1 MVIVVSLLILWAI
14 CIVVGFT
21 VKAVLWLAIIGIV
34 AFFFTVAAGVIHSVR
49 R

>member
-1 MVIVVSLLILWAI
+1 MGIIIILLILWAI
-14 CIVVGFT
+14 CIVVGFA

-34 AFFFTVAAGVIHSVR
+34 AFFLTVAAGVIHSVR